1 MAVIAMVFAF
11 VPALMT
17 LVFPT
22 FVATGGVLAPR
33 RVFTVLS
40 LVSELRVQA
49 GSLVARAVFT
59 MLEGL
64 VAVSR
69 VKVGHVTSG
78 NFLII
83 VM

>member
-1 MAVIAMVFAF
+1 MALISMTFSA

-17 LVFPT
+17 LIFPA
-22 FVATGGVLAPR
+22 FVTTGGVLNPR

-40 LVSELRVQA
+40 LVSALRIYA
-49 GSLVARAVFT
+49 SGFLTRAVFT
-59 MLEGL
+59 LSEGL

-69 VKVGHVTSG
+69 LKVGCVLT
-78 NFLII
+78 I